1 MQVNDVR
8 LEVVEGDARNVL
20 CDAVEKHHASMLVV
34 GSHGYGAVKRYE
46 IYRFPNTLVK
56 LRYCTTIMAFMN
68 HVHVNYLHALFM
80 FIKICSL
87 RIKNAYNELLNYA

>member
-1 MQVNDVR
+1 MNLHCPHSEYSISTQVNDVK

-46 IYRFPNTLVK
+46 IYRIP
-56 LRYCTTIMAFMN
+56 
-68 HVHVNYLHALFM
+68 
-80 FIKICSL
+80 
-87 RIKNAYNELLNYA
+87 